1 MVNKKLLLLSHIRL
15 NNQTSRWSSPRH
27 PSKSCGSKISLDE
40 LFDQSSM
47 RHVAISIYSFTLS
60 VRMTTEALLG
70 TPKLRRC
77 RPQIFTIVGTLNTK
91 CAPEIR
97 QQISYCNSIFYFFTL
112 VLNTKEHSYIWPSH
126 RTTQLHRLEGSP
138 RTQVYFGYTRHL
150 PWTNVWAYNWL
161 LLNT

>member
-77 RPQIFTIVGTLNTK
+77 RPQIFTVVGMLNTK

-97 QQISYCNSIFYFFTL
+97 QQISYCNSIFYFFAL
-112 VLNTKEHSYIWPSH
+112 VLNTKGTLVPLYSCPWH
-126 RTTQLHRLEGSP
+126 RTTQLYHLSGSP
-138 RTQVYFGYTRHL
+138 RYQVYFGYSRYL
-150 PWTNVWAYNWL
+150 PWTNV
-161 LLNT
+161 